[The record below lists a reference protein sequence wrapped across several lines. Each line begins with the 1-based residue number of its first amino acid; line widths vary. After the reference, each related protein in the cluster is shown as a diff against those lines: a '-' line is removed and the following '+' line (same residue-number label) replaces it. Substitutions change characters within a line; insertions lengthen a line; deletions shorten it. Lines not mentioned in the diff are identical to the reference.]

1 MAPAAAPRCS
11 CPWRSAA
18 PDELWRRLI
27 GAGLRRASPATGFRA
42 RPPATLKQVSD
53 FSAGLKAR
61 ADLPAIVGETVAL
74 RQAGDRWL
82 GLCPFHAEKTPS
94 FHVHAVKQFYYCF
107 GCQAH
112 GDVYQFLM
120 ATRQLSF
127 PEAVAA
133 LAERLGV
140 PLPADLGS
148 GGGANA
154 AVRAPLAKLHTA
166 AARFFAAQLAAPA
179 AAAARAYLDGRGVAP
194 AAIARFQLGYAPGS
208 GRELANWLERHH
220 QSPALALASGLCQ
233 WRRQNA
239 GAAVPGDPAWDDLYD
254 RFRDRVMF
262 PIADERGQVIAF
274 GGRALAAD
282 PAHPAPKYLNSP
294 ETPLY
299 TKGRVLYNLDRAREA
314 IRRLGY
320 FILVEGYLDCLS
332 VFMAGFE
339 NVVASCGTALTG
351 AQVHLLTRYAQNA
364 VVNFDPDAAGAGAAE
379 KSIGLLL
386 EEGCK
391 IRAVTLPGGLDPD
404 QFLRQQG
411 RDAYAEM
418 LRASPGYFDF
428 LAGRARRRFDLRR
441 AEGRAAALN
450 FLLPYV
456 ARVQDAMIRTE
467 LTDELA
473 DQLQLESAVERR
485 QLRQAAVQRRASLAG
500 PEAPGGTAPATGW
513 GDLLPAERIIL
524 QALLQWGPEHG
535 AQRAALAAALNGERD
550 GEPLLAGLASQPLVA
565 ALTAAAADP
574 APDLAAVAAALE
586 PADRQLLAMVS
597 FAPGAIEPLS
607 PAAIAGAVDAL
618 RQRCRQRR
626 RRELEQQL
634 RQTDRHREPD
644 RYKALLTE
652 MLALAQSLDPSGP
665 APHPRSAAAG
675 S

>member
-1 MAPAAAPRCS
+1 MS
-11 CPWRSAA
+11 
-18 PDELWRRLI
+18 
-27 GAGLRRASPATGFRA
+27 G
-42 RPPATLKQVSD
+42 
-53 FSAGLKAR
+53 FSADLKSR
-61 ADLPAIVGETVAL
+61 ADLAAIAGETVAL
-74 RQAGDRWL
+74 RQVGDRWL

-107 GCQAH
+107 GCHAH

-127 PEAVAA
+127 SEAVAA
-133 LAERLGV
+133 LAEWLGV
-140 PLPADLGS
+140 PLPADFGS

-154 AVRAPLAKLHTA
+154 AIRAPLAKLHTA
-166 AARFFAAQLAAPA
+166 AARFFAAQLATPTGAV
-179 AAAARAYLDGRGVAP
+179 ARAYLDGRGVAP
-194 AAIARFQLGYAPGS
+194 AAIERFQIGYAPSS
-208 GRELANWLERHH
+208 GRELANWLERHR

-233 WRRQNA
+233 LRRQNT
-239 GAAVPGDPAWDDLYD
+239 GAAAPADPAWEDLYD
-254 RFRDRVMF
+254 RFRDRVIF

-282 PAHPAPKYLNSP
+282 PARPAPKYLNSP

-320 FILVEGYLDCLS
+320 FILVEGYLDCIS

-404 QFLRQQG
+404 QFLRQKG

-418 LRASPGYFDF
+418 LKASPGYFDF
-428 LAGRARRRFDLRR
+428 LAERARRRFDLRR

-473 DQLQLESAVERR
+473 DQLHLESAVERR
-485 QLRQAAVQRRASLAG
+485 QLRQAAVQRRASLGGG
-500 PEAPGGTAPATGW
+500 PGSPGGTAAATGW
-513 GDLLPAERIIL
+513 GDLLPAEHIIL
-524 QALLQWGPEHG
+524 QALLQWGPEQ
-535 AQRAALAAALNGERD
+535 AADRAALAAALAGEADR
-550 GEPLLAGLASQPLVA
+550 EPLLAGLASQPLAVA
-565 ALTAAAADP
+565 LVAAAAP
-574 APDLAAVAAALE
+574 PDLAAVAAALE
-586 PADRQLLAMVS
+586 PADRQLLAAIS
-597 FAPGAIEPLS
+597 FAAGTEPLS
-607 PAAIAGAVDAL
+607 PAALAGAVEAL
-618 RQRCRQRR
+618 RERRRQRR
-626 RRELEQQL
+626 RRELEKQL
-634 RQTDRHREPD
+634 RQTDFNREPD

-652 MLALAQSLDPSGP
+652 MLALAQSLDQSRQPERQRR
-665 APHPRSAAAG
+665 ATAG
-675 S
+675 A